1 MAKRKK
7 RNSKNNSR
15 LLVYIAWVLGIIAL
29 VMSMLVVGYYLGYA
43 DAKHKIEKKE
53 TFKQKKA
60 KDKIKKPKKEHL
72 SDVNKRLKEVLKRES
87 KKEILTNKANMD
99 ITAAHEYA
107 DEHLSKPP
115 KGASRKAIKSVKRP
129 KLAIIIDDMSTKH
142 QVNEIKNIGITL
154 TMSFFPPRAARPNS
168 AKLAS
173 KEKFYMVHLP
183 MEAFNFHAEE
193 PLTLRVTD
201 SQQKINKRIEDIKK
215 LFPRV
220 KYINNHTGSK
230 FTANEI
236 AVNRLIL
243 ALNSQHINFIDS
255 RTTAKT
261 KVPKVMKNYGLRY
274 VARDVFLD
282 HDMDKASIISE
293 IKRAIKIAK
302 VHGTAIAIGHPHANT
317 IEALKEC
324 KHLFKGIDL
333 VQVNQIY

>member
-1 MAKRKK
+1 MANRKK
-7 RNSKNNSR
+7 RSSKRSSK
-15 LLVYIAWVLGIIAL
+15 LLVYIAWVLAVIAL
-29 VMSMLVVGYYLGYA
+29 VMSLLVIGYYFGYA
-43 DAKHKIEKKE
+43 DAKHKTEKK
-53 TFKQKKA
+53 Q
-60 KDKIKKPKKEHL
+60 KIKIKPKEQNKERL

-87 KKEILTNKANMD
+87 KKETLSNKHRSD

-115 KGASRKAIKSVKRP
+115 KGATRKVLRGVKKP
-129 KLAIIIDDMSTKH
+129 KLAIIIDDMSLKS
-142 QVNEIKNIGITL
+142 QVRDVKNIGITL
-154 TMSFFPPRAARPNS
+154 TMSFFPPRAARPDS

-193 PLTLRVTD
+193 PLTLRVND
-201 SQQKINKRIEDIKK
+201 SQEKITQRIRTIKK

-220 KYINNHTGSK
+220 RYINNHTGSK
-230 FTANEI
+230 FTANEV

-243 ALNSQHINFIDS
+243 ALNNQHINFIDS

-261 KVPKVMKNYGLRY
+261 KVPKVMKNYGLKY

-282 HDMDKASIISE
+282 HDMDKASIIHE

-302 VHGTAIAIGHPHANT
+302 LHGTAIAIGHPHAKT
-317 IEALKEC
+317 IEALRESKA
-324 KHLFKGIDL
+324 LFRDVDL
-333 VQVNQIY
+333 VRVNQLY

>member
-7 RNSKNNSR
+7 KTSKKNSKT
-15 LLVYIAWVLGIIAL
+15 LVYIAWFLAVVAL
-29 VMSMLVVGYYLGYA
+29 VMSLLVAGYYFGYS
-43 DAKHKIEKKE
+43 DANKQKTEHKKLEQKI
-53 TFKQKKA
+53 KQKK
-60 KDKIKKPKKEHL
+60 IQREHL
-72 SDVNKRLKEVLKRES
+72 KDVNKRLKEVLKKES
-87 KKEILTNKANMD
+87 KKELTKVKHQD

-115 KGASRKAIKSVKRP
+115 KGASRKVVRGVRRP
-129 KLAIIIDDMSTKH
+129 KLAIIIDDVSTKY
-142 QVNEIKNIGITL
+142 QVRDIKSIGINL
-154 TMSFFPPRAARPNS
+154 TMSFFPPRSARPNS
-168 AKLAS
+168 AKLAA

-201 SQQKINKRIEDIKK
+201 SQAKITNRIKTIKK

-220 KYINNHTGSK
+220 RYINNHTGSK

-243 ALNSQHINFIDS
+243 ALSSQHINFIDS

-261 KVPKVMKNYGLRY
+261 KVPKVMKNYGLKY

-282 HDMDKASIISE
+282 HDMDKASVIHE

-302 VHGTAIAIGHPHANT
+302 LHGTAIAIGHPHPNT
-317 IEALKEC
+317 IAALKES
-324 KHLFKGIDL
+324 KYLFKDVDL

>member
-7 RNSKNNSR
+7 KSPKKNSR
-15 LLVYIAWVLGIIAL
+15 ILVYIAWFLAVIAL
-29 VMSMLVVGYYLGYA
+29 ILSLIVAGYYFGYL
-43 DAKHKIEKKE
+43 DVKQKVQKKE
-53 TFKQKKA
+53 RVKVVKKQHLKK
-60 KDKIKKPKKEHL
+60 
-72 SDVNKRLKEVLKRES
+72 DVKKRLKEVLKRER
-87 KKEILTNKANMD
+87 KKEVLKAKRHMD

-115 KGASRKAIKSVKRP
+115 KGASRKVLKSVKKP
-129 KLAIIIDDMSTKH
+129 KLAIIIDDVSTKY
-142 QVNEIKNIGITL
+142 QVRDIKNIGITL
-154 TMSFFPPRAARPNS
+154 TMSFFPPRSARPNS

-193 PLTLRVTD
+193 PLTLRVGD
-201 SQQKINKRIEDIKK
+201 SQAKISKRIKTIKK

-243 ALNSQHINFIDS
+243 ALRHQHINFIDS
-255 RTTAKT
+255 RTTSKT
-261 KVPKVMKNYGLRY
+261 KVPKVMRNYGLKY

-282 HDMDKASIISE
+282 HDMDKASILHE

-302 VHGTAIAIGHPHANT
+302 LHGTAIAIGHPHHNT
-317 IEALKEC
+317 IEVLTESK
-324 KHLFKGIDL
+324 KLFRDVDL
-333 VQVNQIY
+333 VQINQLY

>member
-7 RNSKNNSR
+7 RKSKNSSKI
-15 LLVYIAWVLGIIAL
+15 LVYIAWTLAIIAAMMSLL
-29 VMSMLVVGYYLGYA
+29 VGGYYFGYS
-43 DAKHKIEKKE
+43 DAKKQIKEHKKE
-53 TFKQKKA
+53 KQVKVKKRA
-60 KDKIKKPKKEHL
+60 KEH
-72 SDVNKRLKEVLKRES
+72 SSNVNKRLKEVLTRES
-87 KKEILTNKANMD
+87 KKEILKNKQKID

-115 KGASRKAIKSVKRP
+115 KGALRKVVKRVKRP
-129 KLAIIIDDMSTKH
+129 KLAIIIDDMSTKY
-142 QVNEIKNIGITL
+142 QVRDIKKIGITL
-154 TMSFFPPRAARPNS
+154 TMSFFPPRTARPNS

-193 PLTLRVTD
+193 PLTLRVGD
-201 SQQKINKRIEDIKK
+201 SQEKINERIKTIKK

-220 KYINNHTGSK
+220 RYINNHTGSK

-243 ALNSQHINFIDS
+243 ALKKQNINFIDS

-261 KVPKVMKNYGLRY
+261 KVPKVMKNFGLKY

-282 HDMDKASIISE
+282 HDMDKASIIYE

-302 VHGTAIAIGHPHANT
+302 LHGTAIAIGHPHPNT
-317 IEALKEC
+317 IEALKES
-324 KHLFKGIDL
+324 KYLFGDVDL